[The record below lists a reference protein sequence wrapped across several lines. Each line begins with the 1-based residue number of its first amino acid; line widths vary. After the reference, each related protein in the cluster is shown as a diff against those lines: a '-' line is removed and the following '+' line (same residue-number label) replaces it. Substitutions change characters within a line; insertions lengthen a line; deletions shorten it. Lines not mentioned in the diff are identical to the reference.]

1 MSLPKKLKNTLGVA
15 ALTRKLVWL
24 CGLAV
29 HYSVTC
35 LGSLGREA
43 GATPSQLQPALKAL
57 PSLLVFKTYFLYKD
71 LLGESST
78 LHRILSLYLPMPGSQ
93 GSSAVASWTL
103 TIRSKG
109 QSS

>member
-15 ALTRKLVWL
+15 ALTCKLVWL

-43 GATPSQLQPALKAL
+43 GATPSQLQPC
-57 PSLLVFKTYFLYKD
+57 T
-71 LLGESST
+71 ESS
-78 LHRILSLYLPMPGSQ
+78 PQ
-93 GSSAVASWTL
+93 L
-103 TIRSKG
+103 TCL
-109 QSS
+109 